1 MRTFD
6 VFSQDKRINLTPT
19 ERTKWL
25 ESLKQ
30 FLRKNPTA
38 VGRAL
43 FGELGPWSEQDLRTI
58 ETLITSKVE
67 SRATISAFLSVL
79 YEAARLW
86 SVTTEQRL
94 PLPHFLPP
102 ERQFDN
108 PFQTDY
114 ATAISVCEQWKSKL
128 AKSVNLLLK
137 PNTGHAQRD
146 LRMAAF
152 LISAIVYG
160 QVFGAPFLVGLIR
173 AIPNWKR
180 RTFAIGRIHIE
191 LTIARRGVA
200 DAEQRIWLPDA
211 LTATLWC
218 RLQPDD
224 AAELLAPVHRDGELV
239 PVNDAAVLRRMG
251 RLING
256 FRAGM
261 DRKVLVGLEK
271 LRQCARVVAIPECA
285 PTLVAYNNNAF
296 PSESLRRND
305 VGRLFPGQ
313 TQLEFNETVG
323 TENRQLEE
331 DSTGQSEGGSEPAWL
346 SQLVGNADPKSV
358 RKHLAEV
365 AADKSVPAGL
375 RLVADFAIA
384 LSDCS
389 FRPGKRMSAWKSA
402 EKATLLAQSLGRDLD
417 QKDLSLLDPLSR
429 RAVYLSAINR
439 QPIRIRRS
447 VLEIVRHFDLYLV
460 AKNPEAFPVPRN
472 SLPWLP
478 KDAAVDPNLIT
489 HREYLAILD
498 QIDAQWHA
506 RRGERRKTIARLL
519 VMLAFKAGLRRGE
532 LRGLRVANLLVLG
545 RPMLRI
551 FHRKEDPL
559 KTPNAERTL
568 PIHALLT
575 ESELKEILDWRHR
588 RIEEGARLTD
598 YLFSFTKK
606 SGRIPNFFFDRLNGF
621 LRANT
626 RYANAGEGIHL
637 HHCRHAF
644 GTWLFAALLKSDQST
659 DSIFP
664 DLPETQ
670 AWLRNGKVL
679 SQQLY
684 RSHGAPPS
692 RKHPFLVASL
702 CGHASFDTTAGT
714 YINIFPW
721 LMAHALDQAEDLA
734 PDPGLVR
741 KASGVHRKTSRKW
754 LGKGDVNNI
763 PLQRLRGKGAT
774 SNATRIEQTA
784 TFKGRQD
791 WRIPIWKMLVSRGH
805 GEIGQ
810 AVTPEMEAIFKRAD
824 WLKAVEPRHP
834 LMELSDGP
842 VSSTIAA
849 PLRPCS
855 YDEVSGS
862 KFPDLVSEC
871 YAESGGKDDRKLL
884 YKAAGIFAKHY
895 MRNGFVRFESI
906 SDIEAADLYV
916 EFLRRLG
923 FGKRELEL
931 VSGDMDQQCGSL
943 KEWRDRLSEPYLL
956 ISPCDPKRNFYP
968 KSSLWIRPKVD
979 ALAKRNSSAAD
990 FRFTMAMAFV
1000 AFGPVLETP
1009 ARLRAVQTP
1018 SSHRPYHSSQ

>member
-1 MRTFD
+1 
-6 VFSQDKRINLTPT
+6 
-19 ERTKWL
+19 
-25 ESLKQ
+25 
-30 FLRKNPTA
+30 
-38 VGRAL
+38 
-43 FGELGPWSEQDLRTI
+43 
-58 ETLITSKVE
+58 
-67 SRATISAFLSVL
+67 
-79 YEAARLW
+79 
-86 SVTTEQRL
+86 
-94 PLPHFLPP
+94 
-102 ERQFDN
+102 
-108 PFQTDY
+108 
-114 ATAISVCEQWKSKL
+114 
-128 AKSVNLLLK
+128 
-137 PNTGHAQRD
+137 
-146 LRMAAF
+146 
-152 LISAIVYG
+152 
-160 QVFGAPFLVGLIR
+160 
-173 AIPNWKR
+173 
-180 RTFAIGRIHIE
+180 
-191 LTIARRGVA
+191 
-200 DAEQRIWLPDA
+200 
-211 LTATLWC
+211 
-218 RLQPDD
+218 
-224 AAELLAPVHRDGELV
+224 
-239 PVNDAAVLRRMG
+239 
-251 RLING
+251 
-256 FRAGM
+256 M
-261 DRKVLVGLEK
+261 DRKALVGLEK

-296 PSESLRRND
+296 PSESL
-305 VGRLFPGQ
+305 
-313 TQLEFNETVG
+313 
-323 TENRQLEE
+323 
-331 DSTGQSEGGSEPAWL
+331 
-346 SQLVGNADPKSV
+346 
-358 RKHLAEV
+358 
-365 AADKSVPAGL
+365 
-375 RLVADFAIA
+375 
-384 LSDCS
+384 
-389 FRPGKRMSAWKSA
+389 
-402 EKATLLAQSLGRDLD
+402 
-417 QKDLSLLDPLSR
+417 
-429 RAVYLSAINR
+429 
-439 QPIRIRRS
+439 
-447 VLEIVRHFDLYLV
+447 
-460 AKNPEAFPVPRN
+460 
-472 SLPWLP
+472 
-478 KDAAVDPNLIT
+478 NLIT

-568 PIHALLT
+568 PIHALLA
-575 ESELKEILDWRHR
+575 ESELTEILDWRQR

-644 GTWLFAALLKSDQST
+644 GAWLFAALLKSDQST

-664 DLPETQ
+664 DLPETLT
-670 AWLRNGKVL
+670 WLRNGKVL

-684 RSHGAPPS
+684 RSHGAPSS
-692 RKHPFLVASL
+692 RKHPFLVATL
-702 CGHASFDTTAGT
+702 CGHSSFDTTAGT

-721 LMAHALDQAEDLA
+721 LMANALDQAEDLA

-741 KASGVHRKTSRKW
+741 KASGVNRKTSAKW
-754 LGKGDVNNI
+754 SGKGDVNNI

-774 SNATRIEQTA
+774 SNATRIEQPA

-834 LMELSDGP
+834 LVELSDGP

-849 PLRPCS
+849 PLKPCS

-862 KFPDLVSEC
+862 KFPDLVSQC
-871 YAESGGKDDRKLL
+871 YAEGGSKDDRKLL

-931 VSGDMDQQCGSL
+931 ISGDMDQHSDSR

-956 ISPCDPKRNFYP
+956 ISPCVPKRNFYP
-968 KSSLWIRPKVD
+968 KSSLWVRPKVD

-1000 AFGPVLETP
+1000 AFGPILETP